1 MDNPSNDR
9 TETTIIRYG
18 VTKHT
23 TNRGIIHTLITVLQT
38 RLTSC
43 FSIWSNFIQILIVV
57 SQKSVFNNRAHT
69 PWPLMVLWIRI
80 QGLSVSVQPWF
91 GVVICVRL
99 IFWNENDVIDF
110 FLREVPI
117 LLVHSI
123 WLQLLHVVGW
133 MLNWLEWWNDV
144 GSASGPWWW
153 WFRSFE
159 FCSTLKLGRRG

>member
-1 MDNPSNDR
+1 MDNLSNDR

-69 PWPLMVLWIRI
+69 LWPLD
-80 QGLSVSVQPWF
+80 GLVNPYSRA
-91 GVVICVRL
+91 VRVRPTL
-99 IFWNENDVIDF
+99 IWCRDLCSIDILKYDVIDF
-110 FLREVPI
+110 FAW
-117 LLVHSI
+117 SS
-123 WLQLLHVVGW
+123 
-133 MLNWLEWWNDV
+133 DFV
-144 GSASGPWWW
+144 GSQYLITVTS
-153 WFRSFE
+153 
-159 FCSTLKLGRRG
+159 RRGLDVELVGMMKWCWIGIWTMMMMISVVRILFYFETG